1 MNFLLRIHFG
11 RGELSFVYAKI
22 GMKGVNVKYG
32 ILTLVAFFVFFSKGY
47 SIGDNNQVG
56 ARGVA
61 LGNASVA
68 IISPFSVFYN
78 QAALAL
84 FKNISVAIDYRQPY
98 LLDGFSSKALAFVIP
113 TPLSNF
119 AVGIQQKG
127 IPGYSASV
135 SYTHLTLPTKR
146 I

>member
-1 MNFLLRIHFG
+1 MNFLLRIHF
-11 RGELSFVYAKI
+11 RKRELSFVHAKI
-22 GMKGVNVKYG
+22 GMKRVNVKYG

-56 ARGVA
+56 AREVA

-84 FKNISVAIDYRQPY
+84 FKNISVAIDYRQP
-98 LLDGFSSKALAFVIP
+98 LSLIHISEP
-113 TPLSNF
+113 T
-119 AVGIQQKG
+119 
-127 IPGYSASV
+127 
-135 SYTHLTLPTKR
+135 R
-146 I
+146 